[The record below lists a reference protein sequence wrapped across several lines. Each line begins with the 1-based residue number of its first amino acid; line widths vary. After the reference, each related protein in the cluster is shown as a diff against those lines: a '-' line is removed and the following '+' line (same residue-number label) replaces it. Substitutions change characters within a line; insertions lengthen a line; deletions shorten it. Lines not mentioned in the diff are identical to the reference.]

1 MKANIPEVKNKRV
14 VVVGGGFAG
23 LTICREL
30 VKTDYQI
37 VLLDKHNYHMFQPLF
52 YQVATAGLEP
62 SAISFP
68 YRKVFQ
74 SLNNIH
80 IRKTTV
86 LNVEPENNRVNTT
99 IGIINY
105 DYLIIATGATTN
117 FFGNS
122 ELAKMTH
129 PMKSVSEALGL
140 RNTILQT
147 FENILISE
155 DPSEQEGM
163 MNFVVVGGGP
173 TGVETS
179 GAIAEMK
186 KYILPKDYPEID
198 FNRMNIYLVEASS
211 RLLNGMS
218 DKSGSKA
225 YQYLMRMGVKVWL
238 GAAVSHYDGRVA
250 TLSNGLKLKTDN
262 IIWAA
267 GVKANFL
274 EGISSDAM
282 TRGNRVT
289 VDEFNKVKGYNNI
302 FAIGD
307 LAYME
312 TKDYPNGH
320 PQVAQVA
327 IQSGLNV
334 AKNLKNELKGKP
346 SLPFKYKNLGSMA
359 TVGRN
364 LAVVDLPFVHFD
376 GFFAWLVWMFIHLKS
391 ILGVKNKVLTFIN
404 WFWSYWTYDQSLRLI
419 IKAKNVQKQSI
430 K

>member
-1 MKANIPEVKNKRV
+1 
-14 VVVGGGFAG
+14 
-23 LTICREL
+23 
-30 VKTDYQI
+30 
-37 VLLDKHNYHMFQPLF
+37 
-52 YQVATAGLEP
+52 
-62 SAISFP
+62 
-68 YRKVFQ
+68 
-74 SLNNIH
+74 
-80 IRKTTV
+80 
-86 LNVEPENNRVNTT
+86 
-99 IGIINY
+99 
-105 DYLIIATGATTN
+105 
-117 FFGNS
+117 
-122 ELAKMTH
+122 
-129 PMKSVSEALGL
+129 
-140 RNTILQT
+140 
-147 FENILISE
+147 
-155 DPSEQEGM
+155 
-163 MNFVVVGGGP
+163 
-173 TGVETS
+173 
-179 GAIAEMK
+179 
-186 KYILPKDYPEID
+186 
-198 FNRMNIYLVEASS
+198 MNIYLVEASS

-289 VDEFNKVKGYNNI
+289 VDEFNKVNGYNNI

-327 IQSGLNV
+327 IQSGRNV
-334 AKNLKNELKGKP
+334 AKNLKNELKGKLA
-346 SLPFKYKNLGSMA
+346 LPFKYKNLGSMA